1 LLPLLLNLLLAAFAV
16 YPACAAT
23 AAKNE
28 GFADY
33 PSSLAAAFA
42 ASADSEVFVAFGASG
57 ADVCVCPFAA
67 AADVAAPASLAGLHL
82 QHLRVENTYEVH
94 QVE

>member
-28 GFADY
+28 GFVDY

-42 ASADSEVFVAFGASG
+42 ASEVFVAFGAFG

-82 QHLRVENTYEVH
+82 QHLRVENTYDVH
-94 QVE
+94 QVK